1 MTGKGG
7 TKNEE
12 RIGDKGSEWDRR
24 EAKEKEITSPNLP
37 TITTEC
43 VSYD

>member
-24 EAKEKEITSPNLP
+24 EAKEKEFHLP
-37 TITTEC
+37 QLAH
-43 VSYD
+43 YYH